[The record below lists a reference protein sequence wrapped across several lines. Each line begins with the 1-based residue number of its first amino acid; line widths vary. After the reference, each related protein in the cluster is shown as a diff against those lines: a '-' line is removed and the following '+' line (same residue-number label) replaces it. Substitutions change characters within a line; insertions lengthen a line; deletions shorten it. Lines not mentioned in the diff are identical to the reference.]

1 MSFGLIRLFGRK
13 GADLL
18 PPPAGGGKGG
28 TSGLARLSRV
38 ILHAPPSPTLPH
50 RKRSGGDR
58 LRLSALCLAFLVSF
72 APAIAQAPPDPEQLA
87 REAEQKRAEKQARE
101 AELKA
106 IEARLAGNA
115 EARAKLE
122 AEIAAIRADRAGL
135 NQALLDATARTQ
147 AAERRIA
154 ALEERLSLLQGS
166 EVAIRRSLEGRRGLI
181 AEVLAALQRI
191 GRRPP
196 PAVLVRPEDI
206 LEAVRASMLLG
217 AVVPDLRQEIE
228 ILGTDLAELV
238 RLREGIASER
248 KSISGELEQLAGE
261 RRRLASLVE
270 ARREREASAAKDVEA
285 QRAAG
290 GELAT
295 QAKGL
300 RDFVERIEKEISVA
314 TRAAD
319 AARQALENETR
330 EQRERMAA
338 LAFRDP
344 ARLAPKIAFGEAR
357 GLLPL
362 PVAGSQSRGFGES
375 DGAGGTTRGISI
387 TTRPN
392 ALVSAPSDAW
402 VVYAGPFRSFGQLL
416 ILNAGGGYYLLLAG
430 MQRIDVSLNQ
440 FVLAGEPVAVMGET
454 SETASTIMGSG
465 AGEPVLYIEFRKDGV
480 SIDPTPWWTKPQSEK
495 VRG

>member
-1 MSFGLIRLFGRK
+1 MSNAPIRRE
-13 GADLL
+13 
-18 PPPAGGGKGG
+18 
-28 TSGLARLSRV
+28 S
-38 ILHAPPSPTLPH
+38 APPFIARRNRDATS
-50 RKRSGGDR
+50 RG
-58 LRLSALCLAFLVSF
+58 ALAAAALALVLACSSVS
-72 APAIAQAPPDPEQLA
+72 AQAPAPDPEQLA
-87 REAEQKRAEKQARE
+87 REAQQKLAEKQARE

-106 IEARLAGNA
+106 IEARIAGNA

-122 AEIAAIRADRAGL
+122 AEIAGIRADRAAL
-135 NQALLDATARTQ
+135 NQALIDATSRAQ
-147 AAERRIA
+147 ATERRIG
-154 ALEERLSLLQGS
+154 ALEERLALLQGS
-166 EVAIRRSLEGRRGLI
+166 EAAIRRSLEGRRGLI

-238 RLREGIASER
+238 RLRNGIANER
-248 KSISGELEQLAGE
+248 KAMAGELEQLAGE
-261 RRRLASLVE
+261 RRRLSSLVE
-270 ARREREASAAKDVEA
+270 ARREREASAARDAEA
-285 QRAAG
+285 QRGAG
-290 GELAT
+290 QELAS

-300 RDFVERIEKEISVA
+300 REFVERIEKEISVA
-314 TRAAD
+314 NKAAE
-319 AARQALENETR
+319 AARQALEAQTR
-330 EQRERMAA
+330 EQRERMTA

-344 ARLAPKIAFGEAR
+344 ARLAPKIAFAEAR
-357 GLLPL
+357 GMLPL
-362 PVAGSQSRGFGES
+362 PAAGSRLRGFGES
-375 DGAGGTTRGISI
+375 DGAGGTSRGISLA
-387 TTRPN
+387 TRPN

-440 FVLAGEPVAVMGET
+440 FVLAGEPVAMMGET
-454 SETASTIMGSG
+454 SEAASTIVGAG

>member
-1 MSFGLIRLFGRK
+1 MSFVPPVIRDR
-13 GADLL
+13 
-18 PPPAGGGKGG
+18 
-28 TSGLARLSRV
+28 ARL
-38 ILHAPPSPTLPH
+38 
-50 RKRSGGDR
+50 GG
-58 LRLSALCLAFLVSF
+58 SALLAGLWLAL
-72 APAIAQAPPDPEQLA
+72 APATAQAPQPDPEQLA
-87 REAEQKRAEKQARE
+87 REAQQKQVEKQARE
-101 AELKA
+101 EELKA

-122 AEIAAIRADRAGL
+122 AEIAGIRADRAGL
-135 NQALLDATARTQ
+135 NQALLDTTARTQ

-154 ALEERLSLLQGS
+154 ALEERLNLLQGS
-166 EVAIRRSLEGRRGLI
+166 ESAIRRSLEGRRGLI

-238 RLREGIASER
+238 RLREGIANER

-285 QRAAG
+285 QRSAG
-290 GELAT
+290 NELAT

-314 TRAAD
+314 NKAAD

-344 ARLAPKIAFGEAR
+344 ARLAPKIAFGEAK

-362 PVAGSQSRGFGES
+362 PVAGSQSRGFGEN
-375 DGAGGTTRGISI
+375 DGAGGTTRGISLK
-387 TTRPN
+387 TRPN

-465 AGEPVLYIEFRKDGV
+465 TGEPVLYIEFRKDGV